1 MNEILSDRIVSV
13 RPGVRRYVGP
23 AWKDRPAS
31 GWFESGRNPVPLSP
45 APFSPVPLSP
55 VPLSPKPG
63 PGRSGSEDAFRA
75 AILALSREDEEI
87 DVSDERG
94 PIMFKD
100 GLFQIDVENAEGAP
114 GIDPNLKGLIDSILN
129 P

>member
-45 APFSPVPLSP
+45 APF
-55 VPLSPKPG
+55 SPKPG